1 MSESRGKAGEVCL
14 ALAGELDLAECAWLE
29 ARLAQAARAGAS
41 VRLDLSGLD
50 FIDSSGLHVLIDAC
64 HAARRGGWRLEID
77 PALRQPVRRTI
88 EIVSLDGVLWPT
100 GSVPARPGR

>member
-14 ALAGELDLAECAWLE
+14 ALAGELDLADCAWLE
-29 ARLAQAARAGAS
+29 ARLAKAARAGAS

-77 PALRQPVRRTI
+77 PVLRQPVRRTI
-88 EIVSLDGVLWPT
+88 EIVNLDGVLWPS